1 MTMNETDFI
10 HLSTMWLVLLRN
22 FGNLLKL
29 LIRLA
34 NLKKKVWGEQW
45 KQFYYQVCG
54 LLILT
59 LVKKKTTTEI
69 VNYENFFMLY
79 LVGKALIRMLKK
91 MGVL

>member
-22 FGNLLKL
+22 SGNFFKL
-29 LIRLA
+29 LIWLA
-34 NLKKKVWGEQW
+34 NLKKKIWEEQW
-45 KQFYYQVCG
+45 KQFYHQVCG

-59 LVKKKTTTEI
+59 LGGKKTEI

-79 LVGKALIRMLKK
+79 LVGKA
-91 MGVL
+91 